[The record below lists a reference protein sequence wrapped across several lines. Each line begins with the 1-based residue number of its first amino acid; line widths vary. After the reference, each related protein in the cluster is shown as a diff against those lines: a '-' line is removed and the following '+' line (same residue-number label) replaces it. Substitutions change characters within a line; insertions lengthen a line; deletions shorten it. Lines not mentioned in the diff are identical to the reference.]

1 MKKRILSALIALI
14 PSATLLA
21 GGLTTNTN
29 QNAAYLRQLS
39 QEAIIDITGLYMNPA
54 GTAFLAPGYHFS
66 LNIQSAKQD
75 RDIETTFPLMQYSHK
90 DPSAT
95 RLFHGEANAPI
106 IPSFQFS
113 YNWEKW
119 SVNANFAIGGGG
131 GKCEFDNGLD
141 GHDPGSGYGTK
152 SLPGLQR
159 ELLPQRSPIS
169 LLLHCGCHL

>member
-29 QNAAYLRQLS
+29 QNAAYLRQMS

-75 RDIETTFPLMQYSHK
+75 RDIETTQVQPAFSTARPTH
-90 DPSAT
+90 
-95 RLFHGEANAPI
+95 
-106 IPSFQFS
+106 PSFQVS
-113 YNWEKW
+113 SSRITGRSGASMPTSP
-119 SVNANFAIGGGG
+119 SVVAAA
-131 GKCEFDNGLD
+131 
-141 GHDPGSGYGTK
+141 SA
-152 SLPGLQR
+152 SLTMV
-159 ELLPQRSPIS
+159 
-169 LLLHCGCHL
+169 